1 MKTEDLPAARLNIH
15 ALRVALHLAWL
26 RGHANI
32 LESDVDAGI
41 KVADFQAK
49 MRDFYRPAEGETRE
63 AQWEARILKVMRQK
77 KSLPYRELQKQCHAE
92 RAGTAVWERAIA
104 GLKRDGR
111 IAVVDEATKQ
121 GKKVKVVK
129 LLKNKD

>member
-1 MKTEDLPAARLNIH
+1 M
-15 ALRVALHLAWL
+15 RVALHLAWL

-41 KVADFQAK
+41 QVADFQAK

-63 AQWEARILKVMRQK
+63 AQWEARIMKAMRQK
-77 KSLPYRELQKQCHAE
+77 RSITYRDLQKTVGAS

-111 IAVVDEATKQ
+111 IAIVEEETTFAKRPWAKSGQ
-121 GKKVKVVK
+121 KRKVVK
-129 LLKNKD
+129 LLKHKD